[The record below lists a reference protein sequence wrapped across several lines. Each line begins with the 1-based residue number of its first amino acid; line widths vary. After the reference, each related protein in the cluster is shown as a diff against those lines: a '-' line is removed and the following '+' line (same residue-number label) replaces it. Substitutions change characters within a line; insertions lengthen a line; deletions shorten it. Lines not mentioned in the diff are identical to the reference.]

1 MSMSASR
8 PYAVDHVQ
16 STINAA
22 AGNVNVNLI
31 CRTASTTAAEVDDSA
46 SAAAV
51 ATSTVTSTSTSTEL
65 GAGAGISSM
74 RGGDSSSF
82 YRSGTSSS
90 SSRSSSSG
98 SSDRAGGNNAPW
110 IARTDDDIK
119 FSSSL
124 ANYSTSTNLTPN
136 AELRQG
142 RRQYEYEN
150 DSKKEND
157 VLMLAGIRL
166 CLHHRTFVPVDC
178 PPIAHTQLPYNQ
190 VPCVSAPQ
198 LVIPYSSSMSFSP
211 DGSDSFDDANNNSTN
226 NNNNDPSNPYNN
238 SNDNNNFDDNDDD
251 NNDDD
256 NSSSPSSTNTNN
268 DSNNKT
274 NNTHRH
280 HHHPHG
286 ISPGSDS
293 GDLTPGSGGSS
304 SGSGGSSAQKH
315 QLALLNAALYIVASF
330 AILTTLTFC
339 SFYQFRNVMMPPRHY
354 YNPIHTSAN
363 TNP

>member
-8 PYAVDHVQ
+8 PYAVNHVQ

-31 CRTASTTAAEVDDSA
+31 CRTASITAAEVADSA
-46 SAAAV
+46 SASAAS
-51 ATSTVTSTSTSTEL
+51 ATSTVTSTSTRPD
-65 GAGAGISSM
+65 AGIGISGTH
-74 RGGDSSSF
+74 GGDSSIR
-82 YRSGTSSS
+82 RSGSNSSS
-90 SSRSSSSG
+90 SSNSSG
-98 SSDRAGGNNAPW
+98 SNDRAGGDNTPW
-110 IARTDDDIK
+110 IASTDHDIK
-119 FSSSL
+119 FSS
-124 ANYSTSTNLTPN
+124 NIVNHSTSRNSTPN

-150 DSKKEND
+150 DSKEND

-166 CLHHRTFVPVDC
+166 CLHHRTFVPIDC
-178 PPIAHTQLPYNQ
+178 PPIAHAQLPYNQ

-198 LVIPYSSSMSFSP
+198 LVIPYSSSMSLSP
-211 DGSDSFDDANNNSTN
+211 DGSDPFDDTNNNSTN
-226 NNNNDPSNPYNN
+226 NNNNPNNPYNN
-238 SNDNNNFDDNDDD
+238 SNDNNNFDDDND

-256 NSSSPSSTNTNN
+256 NSSSSSTNTNN

-293 GDLTPGSGGSS
+293 GDLAPGSGGSS
-304 SGSGGSSAQKH
+304 SGSGGSSAQEHK
-315 QLALLNAALYIVASF
+315 LALLNAALYIVASF
-330 AILTTLTFC
+330 AILTTLAFC